1 LYSLVVVLGKNEPT
15 TEDRDIAER
24 CLSTLFDVAITEH
37 WASFPRAE
45 FGTKQ
50 NFKKIQNFAI
60 PLVILTWNRMLQEYF
75 MKDPEHTFFGLGDYR
90 EQKKREKAPYDNIFM
105 SSNDGVEVKVNSFTC
120 FKPNENLASSPVVCP
135 SLLQW
140 AGYLLSP
147 AMETEEHKK
156 ERLHKVGE
164 KPMENY
170 NMTHIT
176 MKSQSR
182 PTRENTADVV
192 TTPSKELEKSDTTGK
207 SDTTIALQ
215 QPGNIAFL
223 ATVAEM
229 LTSPND
235 SAEEEEPTSAELL
248 YRIGEALEA
257 GERTHNSISKKQKPV
272 GFVHN
277 EAMVKEG
284 IASFVQLVKSINKV
298 DGQLDFPAAMD
309 WLGRESKTGKSLII
323 DLTRPDDNESS
334 SDDSSANSK
343 RSSDDSDYRDGGGD
357 SKPRHK
363 KEISHNKEKNSDEG
377 DFPPDGDVIV
387 ETSNDDEDEISV
399 DDSNDS
405 NTNYPDDL
413 FKLLYDKSTHHDDVE
428 DEGVRDG
435 QHQEKSGGLEE
446 RQESDKHDE
455 VEDEGVQDG
464 QQHRHKSG
472 GLGERQQSD
481 EDDEVEDEDQD
492 KSGGLEKRQDSDEEQ
507 QDHRR
512 GKTGVDTLSKS
523 QRKRL
528 HKKKRGR
535 EKRNRDQEE
544 DQEGDHE
551 SNRKEEDSAEE
562 VDKRRKKKKTRKK
575 QSSDGI

>member
-1 LYSLVVVLGKNEPT
+1 
-15 TEDRDIAER
+15 
-24 CLSTLFDVAITEH
+24 
-37 WASFPRAE
+37 
-45 FGTKQ
+45 
-50 NFKKIQNFAI
+50 
-60 PLVILTWNRMLQEYF
+60 
-75 MKDPEHTFFGLGDYR
+75 
-90 EQKKREKAPYDNIFM
+90 
-105 SSNDGVEVKVNSFTC
+105 
-120 FKPNENLASSPVVCP
+120 
-135 SLLQW
+135 
-140 AGYLLSP
+140 
-147 AMETEEHKK
+147 
-156 ERLHKVGE
+156 
-164 KPMENY
+164 MENY

-192 TTPSKELEKSDTTGK
+192 TTPSKELRTSHTTER

-215 QPGNIAFL
+215 QRGDTAFL
-223 ATVAEM
+223 ETLAEVN
-229 LTSPND
+229 TSPQD

-272 GFVHN
+272 GFVHY

-323 DLTRPDDNESS
+323 DLTRPDDDESS
-334 SDDSSANSK
+334 SDDSSANSE

-377 DFPPDGDVIV
+377 DFPPDGDDIV

-413 FKLLYDKSTHHDDVE
+413 FKELYDKSTHHDDVE

-435 QHQEKSGGLEE
+435 QQYQEKSGRLEE

-455 VEDEGVQDG
+455 VEDEGDQDG

-472 GLGERQQSD
+472 GLEERQESD

-492 KSGGLEKRQDSDEEQ
+492 KSGGLEERQQDSDEEQ
-507 QDHRR
+507 QNHSLA
-512 GKTGVDTLSKS
+512 TLSKS

-528 HKKKRGR
+528 RKKKRGR

-544 DQEGDHE
+544 DQEGDHK

-562 VDKRRKKKKTRKK
+562 VDKRRKKKKTRKN